1 MYLVRLLWAWWC
13 VLLKI
18 CNKISV
24 SICAII
30 SKGWKKLCKTE
41 FTMHRNQNMS
51 AITDCVCVWVF
62 CFFLAYLKF
71 RACALFCEL
80 IFRLYMIM
88 DSQRINCKI
97 ALLVRCLRC
106 QSTISSQRSTYTGVQ
121 GWNGSQWPY
130 FKLVWAIKQSLTNH
144 ILHTVDLWSHHL

>member
-1 MYLVRLLWAWWC
+1 MCYYFKGLEEALQNWIHNAQKSKYV
-13 VLLKI
+13 
-18 CNKISV
+18 CNY
-24 SICAII
+24 
-30 SKGWKKLCKTE
+30 WLC
-41 FTMHRNQNMS
+41 M
-51 AITDCVCVWVF
+51 CLVF